1 MAIRPLSPTAMMT
14 IADERTNPKGE
25 RISQLLVFDRQ

>member
-1 MAIRPLSPTAMMT
+1 MARKVMT